1 LSPERGSRKADHAT
15 GVGAME
21 KRPMNVLEL
30 VRKQTQK
37 REALKEAQVAAVKA
51 QTIKLV
57 YRGVAY
63 NVAK

>member
-1 LSPERGSRKADHAT
+1 
-15 GVGAME
+15 ME

-57 YRGVAY
+57 FRGVAY
-63 NVAK
+63 IVAK